1 MDDSDQDNTSQSPD
15 CYFSV
20 TGIPGSPVF
29 QEVSGVGA
37 EAMVSEDRASAIA
50 PSEIKMPGIMKY
62 QNVIMKRGIFVA
74 DDLLWKWFNSISMNT
89 IARKAIVISML
100 DQTGNTLSQ
109 WTLRNAY
116 PVRVTGAVRQ
126 SNGKQVAVE
135 SIEVRHEGLVWSHPA

>member
-1 MDDSDQDNTSQSPD
+1 MDDSNQDNTSQLPD
-15 CYFSV
+15 FYFSV
-20 TGIPGSPVF
+20 TGMPGSPVF

-50 PSEIKMPGIMKY
+50 PSVIKMPGIKKFG
-62 QNVIMKRGIFVA
+62 NVTLKRGIFVA
-74 DDLLWKWFNSISMNT
+74 DDLLWKWFNSISINT

>member
-1 MDDSDQDNTSQSPD
+1 
-15 CYFSV
+15 
-20 TGIPGSPVF
+20 
-29 QEVSGVGA
+29 
-37 EAMVSEDRASAIA
+37 MVSEDRASAIA
-50 PSEIKMPGIMKY
+50 PSVIKMPGIKKFG
-62 QNVIMKRGIFVA
+62 NVTLKRGIFVA